1 MQEAWHIVEIQTALK
16 PVSGPISRLR
26 VLLLAMTMVL
36 LASPVLA
43 QDTGDPGA
51 EVQLSIASFGIG
63 GLAREGEWVGVLVQ
77 MQDLGSSSRD
87 IVLRIE
93 IPDVD
98 GDLTQYDRVVTANP
112 GVLQS
117 FWLYCQLPYQSIGD
131 EYVLKAFEAIDDGG
145 SDSPAAIGFRAGR
158 LLGQIPI
165 FNPQIMTSR
174 VGMIGV
180 VGSNQVGLD
189 QYGYRVQNQS
199 WMPFGHELQRTSAGL
214 TIDNLPDRW
223 HGLKTL
229 DTLVW
234 STATTSSYDPSR
246 LTPEKARAIREWVL
260 RGGHLVVV
268 LQSSGD
274 PWYQG
279 THPLRPILPAVRMPD
294 RIEGVSLEPYRVL
307 FTESASGTM
316 PDNAVVYSFNALDDA
331 GEHEAMPI
339 LSGPDGD
346 AVVVRRLLGSGMV
359 TVVGLPLNHGELRRL
374 GLPEP
379 EPFWHRVL
387 GMRGNVIRPDLMT
400 DQQKGDAG
408 TRNPLVFDEGVSGA
422 ISKTGTAVQGVLFGI
437 IVFIV
442 YWLLAGPVGYAL
454 LKHRQRPQ
462 HSWMAFVVCIAGFT
476 AIAWLGATT
485 LRPKRAT
492 ISHFS
497 LIEQVHGQDSQR
509 TRSWFSVML
518 PSYGDATL
526 SAQDPER
533 ETSFGVQE
541 STNLLIPWSAPD
553 SGGGLTG
560 GFPDNSGYR
569 VQARAPVAVTIPTR
583 ATVKTLT
590 GEWSGET
597 GWRMPF
603 VVAEPGSL
611 EDPKLELD
619 SQIVSGQI
627 AHALPG
633 ALKDV
638 RVFVISRI
646 APINRPGQALDRRMI
661 SRVSVYSPNFGE
673 DGWEPDT
680 SIELRDVTSIDAENR
695 RSLSANYLQD
705 AVRYGVD
712 VSGIGTSRGTLTD
725 RILAGRFISQFE
737 PPRFGVSSSD
747 PVGERLAIRRMLH
760 GWDLG
765 RWFTQPS
772 LIVTGVLE
780 IDQDDASESGMPTPV
795 WIDGRK
801 VPASGTTIVTWVY
814 PFAPAPPEYLDI
826 AGETSSE
833 EESDGEG

>member
-1 MQEAWHIVEIQTALK
+1 
-16 PVSGPISRLR
+16 
-26 VLLLAMTMVL
+26 
-36 LASPVLA
+36 
-43 QDTGDPGA
+43 
-51 EVQLSIASFGIG
+51 
-63 GLAREGEWVGVLVQ
+63 
-77 MQDLGSSSRD
+77 
-87 IVLRIE
+87 
-93 IPDVD
+93 
-98 GDLTQYDRVVTANP
+98 
-112 GVLQS
+112 
-117 FWLYCQLPYQSIGD
+117 
-131 EYVLKAFEAIDDGG
+131 
-145 SDSPAAIGFRAGR
+145 
-158 LLGQIPI
+158 
-165 FNPQIMTSR
+165 
-174 VGMIGV
+174 
-180 VGSNQVGLD
+180 
-189 QYGYRVQNQS
+189 
-199 WMPFGHELQRTSAGL
+199 
-214 TIDNLPDRW
+214 
-223 HGLKTL
+223 
-229 DTLVW
+229 
-234 STATTSSYDPSR
+234 
-246 LTPEKARAIREWVL
+246 
-260 RGGHLVVV
+260 
-268 LQSSGD
+268 
-274 PWYQG
+274 
-279 THPLRPILPAVRMPD
+279 
-294 RIEGVSLEPYRVL
+294 
-307 FTESASGTM
+307 
-316 PDNAVVYSFNALDDA
+316 
-331 GEHEAMPI
+331 
-339 LSGPDGD
+339 
-346 AVVVRRLLGSGMV
+346 
-359 TVVGLPLNHGELRRL
+359 
-374 GLPEP
+374 
-379 EPFWHRVL
+379 
-387 GMRGNVIRPDLMT
+387 MRGNVIRPDLMT
-400 DQQKGDAG
+400 DLQKSDAG

-437 IVFIV
+437 VVFIA

-497 LIEQVHGQDSQR
+497 LIEQVHGQDTQR

-541 STNLLIPWSAPD
+541 STNLLIPWSTPD

-560 GFPDNSGYR
+560 GFPDYSGYR

-590 GEWSGET
+590 GDWSGET

-603 VVAEPGSL
+603 VVPEPGSL

-627 AHALPG
+627 AHSLPG

-661 SRVSVYSPNFGE
+661 SRVSVYSPSFGE
-673 DGWEPDT
+673 DGWAPDT
-680 SIELRDVTSIDAENR
+680 SVELRDVTSIDAENR
-695 RSLSANYLQD
+695 RSLNANYLQD

-725 RILAGRFISQFE
+725 RILAGRLISQLE
-737 PPRFGVSSSD
+737 PPRYGVSASD

-780 IDQDDASESGMPTPV
+780 IDQDEASEDGMPTPV

-801 VPASGTTIVTWVY
+801 VPASGTTIVTWIY
-814 PFAPAPPEYLDI
+814 PFDPAPPEYLDV
-826 AGETSSE
+826 AGGSSTE
-833 EESDGEG
+833 EDADGEG